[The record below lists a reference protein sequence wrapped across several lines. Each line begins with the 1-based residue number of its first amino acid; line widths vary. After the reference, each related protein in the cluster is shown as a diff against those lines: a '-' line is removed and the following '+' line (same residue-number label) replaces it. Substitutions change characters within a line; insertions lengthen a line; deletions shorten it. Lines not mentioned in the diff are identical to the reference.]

1 MHSEKFKGGLA
12 AATAFLLWGFLPIYW
27 KHLVGVPPLEV
38 IAHRW
43 LWTSILLI
51 IIMAAT
57 GRLASLWSELASPG
71 AIVSHAIRALLLSGN
86 WLTYV
91 WAVFHDRLLEASL
104 GYFLVPLVNVA
115 LGLIFLRERLNAAQW
130 TAVGFAAAGVTLLT
144 IFTGGLPWVALAI
157 AFTFGFYGL
166 LRKRATVGALS
177 GATVEMI
184 VLLPIALIGL
194 LILEFK
200 GTATFPGAGLST
212 DLFLMGT
219 GIVTAIPL
227 VLFGYCSS
235 RITLS
240 SIGIFQYL
248 APTVKFILGL
258 WLYHEPFSSLQLVSF
273 ILIWTGLII
282 YSWNALRSQRRLP
295 LPVVP
300 E

>member
-1 MHSEKFKGGLA
+1 MQSENIRGGFA
-12 AATAFLLWGFLPIYW
+12 AAAAFLMWGFLPIYW
-27 KHLVGVPPLEV
+27 KHLAGVPSLEV

-43 LWTSILLI
+43 LWTAILLI
-51 IIMAAT
+51 VIMAVT

-71 AIVSHAIRALLLSGN
+71 AIASHAIRAILLGGN
-86 WLTYV
+86 WLAYV

-144 IFTGGLPWVALAI
+144 VFSGGLPWVALTI

-166 LRKRATVGALS
+166 LRKQAKVGALS
-177 GATVEMI
+177 GASVEMI
-184 VLLPIALIGL
+184 IFLPLALIGL
-194 LILEFK
+194 LVLEIK
-200 GTATFPGAGLST
+200 GTATFPHAGLST

-219 GIVTAIPL
+219 GIITAIPL

-235 RITLS
+235 RITLT

-248 APTVKFILGL
+248 APTAKFILGL
-258 WLYHEPFSSLQLVSF
+258 WVFHEPFSSLQLVSF
-273 ILIWTGLII
+273 ILIWTALII
-282 YSWNALRSQRRLP
+282 YSWNGLWSHRRIP
-295 LPVVP
+295 LPILP

>member
-1 MHSEKFKGGLA
+1 MHTDKLKGGLA
-12 AATAFLLWGFLPIYW
+12 AATAFLMWGFLPLYW

-43 LWTSILLI
+43 LWTALLLAAIL
-51 IIMAAT
+51 AAT
-57 GRLASLWSELASPG
+57 GRLVTLRAEFGSPG
-71 AIVSHAIRALLLSGN
+71 AIASHAIRAVLLAGN

-115 LGLIFLRERLNAAQW
+115 LGTIFLRERLNAAQW
-130 TAVGFAAAGVTLLT
+130 TAVAFAGIGVVLLATLA
-144 IFTGGLPWVALAI
+144 GGLPWVPLVI

-166 LRKRATVGALS
+166 LRKQATVGALS

-184 VLLPIALIGL
+184 ILLPIALIGL
-194 LILEFK
+194 IVLEIK
-200 GTATFPGAGLST
+200 GAATFPHAGLST
-212 DLFLMGT
+212 DLLLMGT
-219 GIVTAIPL
+219 GIITAIPL

-235 RITLS
+235 RITLT
-240 SIGIFQYL
+240 SIGLFQYL

-258 WLYHEPFSSLQLVSF
+258 WVYHEPFSGLQLVSF
-273 ILIWTGLII
+273 VLIWIALII
-282 YSWNALRSQRRLP
+282 YSWSGLWTQRRDP
-295 LPVVP
+295 LPVLP